1 MKLPQIVKRYAA
13 FLIIILI
20 VLAFF
25 NKTIIFGQIPF
36 PGDLLV
42 GQYAPYA
49 SYPFMGYNP
58 GSYPNKAQ
66 DFDVI
71 TLVFPDK
78 NFSIE
83 TIRKGEFPLWN
94 PYVLSGNPHLA
105 TFQSATFYPFN
116 LLFFI
121 MPIIYAWSLYIILQP
136 ILAGFFTYLFLR
148 ELKLGTK
155 SSFFGGLIFA
165 FSSYFVVWMEYG
177 NLGHSILWLPLILYL
192 ILKLTAT
199 RKPIFYLLVI
209 ISLTFSILAGY
220 IQLAFYVF
228 VFSFI
233 FLLFI
238 LFIHSNNPTN
248 TRVWQGPA
256 LPRRSFD
263 HRFQKKKV
271 EFLYFIP
278 IFILPVLISSVQLVP
293 FLEMFFNSARTPHAD
308 FSKLLIPPFHLLT
321 MFVPDFFGN
330 PATRNYWPDGTY
342 IERVSYI
349 GIVPLFFIIY
359 SFFQKKSKFFWFF
372 LSSSIAVLILSFDN
386 FLSNF
391 IFSLKLPLF
400 STAVPTRIMFLFCF
414 SAAVLAA
421 NGFEEFERKKKIK
434 SSIISLA
441 ILALIF
447 FLSWTFVFAAPY
459 LPLDSAFTN
468 NLSISKRN
476 LLLPSLIFI
485 STIIL
490 VFLNFISRF
499 KKMALVL
506 IFLLTIFDLFYF
518 FQKITPFSP
527 VQSFFPKTEVV
538 DKLKGIQGIDRFWGY
553 GSAYFE
559 PNIPVFEKLYSTDG
573 YNPLIN
579 KRYAELI
586 STIGDG
592 SVKNVKRSNV
602 TIPGFGNE
610 DIGKSVF
617 RQRIL
622 DLLGVKYIL
631 NKITPSDTLA
641 PDHVTFPEN
650 RFSLKWQSGPWQIY
664 ESKEALPRIF
674 LASDYI
680 VRKDDQIISTIFD
693 KNINLSK
700 TIILEESIPNFK
712 PSEGL
717 SEVKLTNY
725 SPNKIDIFI
734 KSEVNKILFISD
746 NYFNG
751 WNAFIDGEKSKIY
764 RANYTFRA
772 VPVPAGNHNVVF
784 EYRPQ
789 SFYYGLY
796 ASAGAIV
803 LLLSSAIFI
812 KKKYG

>member
-105 TFQSATFYPFN
+105 TFHSATFYPFN

-256 LPRRSFD
+256 LPAHTQSRRYRRLASPK
-263 HRFQKKKV
+263 HPPNKPV
-271 EFLYFIP
+271 ESSGGKDIRYSSGLGCSEPGTFLT
-278 IFILPVLISSVQLVP
+278 
-293 FLEMFFNSARTPHAD
+293 LEEAFNSGVGLER
-308 FSKLLIPPFHLLT
+308 
-321 MFVPDFFGN
+321 GN
-330 PATRNYWPDGTY
+330 Y
-342 IERVSYI
+342 I
-349 GIVPLFFIIY
+349 
-359 SFFQKKSKFFWFF
+359 
-372 LSSSIAVLILSFDN
+372 
-386 FLSNF
+386 
-391 IFSLKLPLF
+391 
-400 STAVPTRIMFLFCF
+400 
-414 SAAVLAA
+414 
-421 NGFEEFERKKKIK
+421 
-434 SSIISLA
+434 
-441 ILALIF
+441 
-447 FLSWTFVFAAPY
+447 
-459 LPLDSAFTN
+459 
-468 NLSISKRN
+468 
-476 LLLPSLIFI
+476 
-485 STIIL
+485 
-490 VFLNFISRF
+490 
-499 KKMALVL
+499 
-506 IFLLTIFDLFYF
+506 
-518 FQKITPFSP
+518 
-527 VQSFFPKTEVV
+527 
-538 DKLKGIQGIDRFWGY
+538 
-553 GSAYFE
+553 
-559 PNIPVFEKLYSTDG
+559 
-573 YNPLIN
+573 
-579 KRYAELI
+579 
-586 STIGDG
+586 
-592 SVKNVKRSNV
+592 
-602 TIPGFGNE
+602 
-610 DIGKSVF
+610 
-617 RQRIL
+617 
-622 DLLGVKYIL
+622 
-631 NKITPSDTLA
+631 
-641 PDHVTFPEN
+641 
-650 RFSLKWQSGPWQIY
+650 
-664 ESKEALPRIF
+664 
-674 LASDYI
+674 
-680 VRKDDQIISTIFD
+680 
-693 KNINLSK
+693 
-700 TIILEESIPNFK
+700 
-712 PSEGL
+712 
-717 SEVKLTNY
+717 
-725 SPNKIDIFI
+725 
-734 KSEVNKILFISD
+734 
-746 NYFNG
+746 
-751 WNAFIDGEKSKIY
+751 
-764 RANYTFRA
+764 
-772 VPVPAGNHNVVF
+772 
-784 EYRPQ
+784 
-789 SFYYGLY
+789 
-796 ASAGAIV
+796 
-803 LLLSSAIFI
+803 
-812 KKKYG
+812 

>member
-1 MKLPQIVKRYAA
+1 
-13 FLIIILI
+13 
-20 VLAFF
+20 
-25 NKTIIFGQIPF
+25 
-36 PGDLLV
+36 
-42 GQYAPYA
+42 
-49 SYPFMGYNP
+49 
-58 GSYPNKAQ
+58 
-66 DFDVI
+66 
-71 TLVFPDK
+71 
-78 NFSIE
+78 
-83 TIRKGEFPLWN
+83 
-94 PYVLSGNPHLA
+94 
-105 TFQSATFYPFN
+105 
-116 LLFFI
+116 
-121 MPIIYAWSLYIILQP
+121 
-136 ILAGFFTYLFLR
+136 
-148 ELKLGTK
+148 
-155 SSFFGGLIFA
+155 
-165 FSSYFVVWMEYG
+165 
-177 NLGHSILWLPLILYL
+177 
-192 ILKLTAT
+192 
-199 RKPIFYLLVI
+199 
-209 ISLTFSILAGY
+209 
-220 IQLAFYVF
+220 
-228 VFSFI
+228 
-233 FLLFI
+233 
-238 LFIHSNNPTN
+238 
-248 TRVWQGPA
+248 
-256 LPRRSFD
+256 
-263 HRFQKKKV
+263 
-271 EFLYFIP
+271 
-278 IFILPVLISSVQLVP
+278 
-293 FLEMFFNSARTPHAD
+293 
-308 FSKLLIPPFHLLT
+308 
-321 MFVPDFFGN
+321 
-330 PATRNYWPDGTY
+330 
-342 IERVSYI
+342 
-349 GIVPLFFIIY
+349 
-359 SFFQKKSKFFWFF
+359 
-372 LSSSIAVLILSFDN
+372 
-386 FLSNF
+386 
-391 IFSLKLPLF
+391 
-400 STAVPTRIMFLFCF
+400 
-414 SAAVLAA
+414 
-421 NGFEEFERKKKIK
+421 
-434 SSIISLA
+434 
-441 ILALIF
+441 
-447 FLSWTFVFAAPY
+447 
-459 LPLDSAFTN
+459 
-468 NLSISKRN
+468 
-476 LLLPSLIFI
+476 
-485 STIIL
+485 
-490 VFLNFISRF
+490 
-499 KKMALVL
+499 MALVL

-641 PDHVTFPEN
+641 PDHITFPEN
-650 RFSLKWQSGPWQIY
+650 RFFLKWQSGPWQIY
-664 ESKEALPRIF
+664 ESKEALSRIF